1 MFFLPLRCL
10 SHKSAKKKNNDK
22 VNDPDRQGVQP
33 EKNNCDREGEVRVA
47 DKQLKLM
54 VRASLKH
61 MITLLQ

>member
-1 MFFLPLRCL
+1 MFI
-10 SHKSAKKKNNDK
+10 AQIGKKKKNDK

>member
-1 MFFLPLRCL
+1 MLI
-10 SHKSAKKKNNDK
+10 AQIGKKKNNDK

>member
-1 MFFLPLRCL
+1 MFFLPLWCL

-33 EKNNCDREGEVRVA
+33 EKNNSDREGEVRVA